1 MCWCR
6 DHGPLP
12 VLIRAMLTIAQLLE
26 PLCRYRTNEVVIT
39 SMSLVHPWRRLSQ
52 HTLDLALP
60 DSKMDHVTGLALG
73 IALARPDRD
82 VICLI
87 GDDNRPRTPGGL
99 STILSACI
107 TNLTLILID
116 GRHLPIPG
124 DPSFTPSVV
133 NHSALAEAVG
143 FEQVFRVEDAHE
155 YAQSVP
161 EILSLTGP
169 TFIHAI
175 VPSSNKTPAMKGH
188 TKDALQSPI
197 SLADS
202 AMKVLDTLKLN

>member
-1 MCWCR
+1 
-6 DHGPLP
+6 
-12 VLIRAMLTIAQLLE
+12 
-26 PLCRYRTNEVVIT
+26 
-39 SMSLVHPWRRLSQ
+39 MSLVHPWTRLSQ
-52 HTLDLALP
+52 HALDLALP

-87 GDDNRPRTPGGL
+87 GDDNRPSTPGGL
-99 STILSACI
+99 STILSACM

-116 GRHLPIPG
+116 GRHLAIPG

-133 NHSALAEAVG
+133 NHAALAEAAG

-175 VPSSNKTPAMKGH
+175 VPSSNKTLAMKGH
-188 TKDALQSPI
+188 MKDALQSLI

-202 AMKVLDTLKLN
+202 ARKVLDTLELD

>member
-1 MCWCR
+1 
-6 DHGPLP
+6 
-12 VLIRAMLTIAQLLE
+12 MLTIAQLLE
-26 PLCRYRTNEVVIT
+26 PLCRYRTNEVVVT
-39 SMSLVHPWRRLSQ
+39 SMSLGHPWTRLSQ
-52 HTLDLALP
+52 HALDLALP

-87 GDDNRPRTPGGL
+87 GDDNRPSTPGGL
-99 STILSACI
+99 STILSACV

-116 GRHLPIPG
+116 GRHPLIPG
-124 DPSFTPSVV
+124 GPSFAPSFV
-133 NHSALAEAVG
+133 NPSALAETAGV
-143 FEQVFRVEDAHE
+143 EQVFRVEDAHE

-175 VPSSNKTPAMKGH
+175 VPSNNKKPAMKGY
-188 TKDALQSPI
+188 TKDVFQSPI

-202 AMKVLDTLKLN
+202 ARKVLDTLKLD